1 MRRLIVAGFSAHLDC
16 YLKYRPFLN
25 LTRNDKC
32 SEVHRTACVLR
43 FCTAGT
49 ENILRCDKH
58 FSQSRVRRVNC
69 ALLLTGLTTIR
80 LFQQLFV
87 KRVFSFNELHHL
99 SCCLIASEGQTNKY
113 GEGSGR
119 IWGTSSLDCDDW
131 GSTSKN
137 SCFHVAA

>member
-1 MRRLIVAGFSAHLDC
+1 MAGFTAHFDC
-16 YLKYRPFLN
+16 YVKYRPFFN
-25 LTRNDKC
+25 FTRNVQC
-32 SEVHRTACVLR
+32 SEVHRTTCVLR

-49 ENILRCDKH
+49 ENILRCDRY

-87 KRVFSFNELHHL
+87 KRVFSFNELRHL
-99 SCCLIASEGQTNKY
+99 SCCQIVSEGQTNKY

-119 IWGTSSLDCDDW
+119 IWGDRHLIMMIREACPRIRVSM
-131 GSTSKN
+131 
-137 SCFHVAA
+137 